1 MKTSERREKGT
12 PMNTW
17 KTANA
22 VVRHLE
28 ATIPVYDVSEQGHSL
43 YVSLVDGRA
52 FIVDA
57 PFEGDVRITPG
68 VRTHEG
74 GLQLLEDLD
83 AELTDAGFDVRQ
95 VTCRRTTGVELR
107 VRDVVDGWAW

>member
-1 MKTSERREKGT
+1 
-12 PMNTW
+12 MNTW

-28 ATIPVYDVSEQGHSL
+28 ATIPVYGVYEQGYSL
-43 YVSLVDGRA
+43 YVSLVDGRD

-57 PFEGDVRITPG
+57 PFEGDVRITPS
-68 VRTHEG
+68 VRTYEG
-74 GLQLLEDLD
+74 GRQLLEDLD

-95 VTCRRTTGVELR
+95 VACHRTTSVELR
-107 VRDVVDGWAW
+107 VRDDVGGWDW

>member
-1 MKTSERREKGT
+1 
-12 PMNTW
+12 MNTW

-28 ATIPVYDVSEQGHSL
+28 AATPVYNVSEQGYSL
-43 YVSLVDGRA
+43 YVSLVDGRD

-57 PFEGDVRITPG
+57 PFEGDVVISPG
-68 VRTHEG
+68 VRTYEG
-74 GLQLLEDLD
+74 GRQLLEDLD

-95 VTCRRTTGVELR
+95 VACRRTLGAELR
-107 VRDVVDGWAW
+107 VRDDVGGWAW

>member
-1 MKTSERREKGT
+1 
-12 PMNTW
+12 MNTW

-28 ATIPVYDVSEQGHSL
+28 ATIPVYDVSERGYSL
-43 YVSLVDGRA
+43 YVSLVDGRD

-68 VRTHEG
+68 VRTYEG
-74 GLQLLEDLD
+74 GRRLLDDLE
-83 AELTDAGFDVRQ
+83 AELADAGFDVR
-95 VTCRRTTGVELR
+95 RTLAAELR
-107 VRDVVDGWAW
+107 VRDDAGGWDR

>member
-1 MKTSERREKGT
+1 
-12 PMNTW
+12 MNTW

-28 ATIPVYDVSEQGHSL
+28 AAIPVYDVSEHGHSL
-43 YVSLVDGRA
+43 YVSLVDGRD

-68 VRTHEG
+68 VRAYEG
-74 GLQLLEDLD
+74 ALQLLEDLE
-83 AELTDAGFDVRQ
+83 AEITDAGFDVRQ
-95 VTCRRTTGVELR
+95 VACRRTHTTELR
-107 VRDVVDGWAW
+107 VRDDVDGWAR

>member
-1 MKTSERREKGT
+1 
-12 PMNTW
+12 MNTW

-28 ATIPVYDVSEQGHSL
+28 ATIPVYDVSEQGYSL
-43 YVSLVDGRA
+43 YVSLVDGRG

-68 VRTHEG
+68 VRTYED
-74 GLQLLEDLD
+74 GLQLLEDLE
-83 AELTDAGFDVRQ
+83 AEITAAGFDVRR
-95 VTCRRTTGVELR
+95 VACRRTLTTELR
-107 VRDVVDGWAW
+107 VRAYEDGWAR

>member
-28 ATIPVYDVSEQGHSL
+28 ATIPVYD
-43 YVSLVDGRA
+43 
-52 FIVDA
+52 A

-74 GLQLLEDLD
+74 GLQLLEDL
-83 AELTDAGFDVRQ
+83 
-95 VTCRRTTGVELR
+95 GVELR
-107 VRDVVDGWAW
+107 VRDDVGGWDW